1 MHEFTEAKRQLAHR
15 EETIYMVEQQRE
27 AQKETAA
34 QARQRIFEL
43 TEEIQLLERALEDAS
58 ARQYAKD
65 VEYQLQATNAKVPS
79 PLLLST
85 PLYSPLLLSTPE
97 CAIPVISSCPCASP

>member
-15 EETIYMVEQQRE
+15 EETISMVEQQRE

-79 PLLLST
+79 PLLF
-85 PLYSPLLLSTPE
+85 STPE